1 MTKNL
6 LDLSGKIDGFK
17 VVLFETVAKVTESL
31 SMPFFVVGATARDI
45 ILYEGYNIQ
54 MGRATEDIDLA
65 VQVLNWSSYEQ
76 LKAGLVT
83 TGKFGLDKKQAQR
96 LLYEEWFPID
106 VIPFGAIAGTDDCLS
121 WPPAH
126 DTIMSTLGFEEAYN
140 NSITVRMRTNPVL
153 DIKFV
158 SLSGLA
164 LLKIISWNDN
174 KLRSH
179 KDAHD
184 LLLLM
189 RTYLD
194 AGNEER
200 LLNEEIDLIGKDF
213 DYIRASSRLLGRDIA
228 TILNPVI
235 KETIVKILDKETEEQ
250 NHYRLVEDMMD
261 RGAES
266 NDFEEALQLLEDLKA
281 GMLDKYKP

>member
-6 LDLSGKIDGFK
+6 LDLSGKIISFR
-17 VVLFETVAKVTESL
+17 VELFETIAKVTESL

-45 ILYEGYNIQ
+45 ILHEGYNIR
-54 MGRATEDIDLA
+54 MGRATEDIDLG
-65 VQVLNWSSYEQ
+65 VRVLNWPSYEQ

-83 TGKFGLDKKQAQR
+83 TGKFGIDKKQAQR

-121 WPPAH
+121 WPPEH
-126 DTIMSTLGFEEAYN
+126 DNIMSTLGFEQAYN
-140 NSITVRMRTNPVL
+140 NSITVRMRANPVL
-153 DIKFV
+153 DIKFA
-158 SLSGLA
+158 SLPGLA

-174 KLRSH
+174 KLRSR

-189 RTYLD
+189 RTYLY

-200 LLNEEIDLIGKDF
+200 LCNEEIDLIGEDF
-213 DYIRASSRLLGRDIA
+213 DYMRAGSRLLGRDIA

-235 KETIVKILDKETEEQ
+235 EETIVKILDKETEEQ
-250 NHYRLVEDMMD
+250 NQYRLVEEMMD
-261 RGAES
+261 LGAES
-266 NDFEEALQLLEDLKA
+266 SDFEEALQLLEDLKA
-281 GMLDKYKP
+281 GILDKL